1 MSTHTAI
8 RSHVAALHITL
19 NNEAIPDPHGAR
31 HTLTPSSVATT
42 LSTVST
48 RPSSRPYSMYSSPAG
63 TKCRPTTRIVF
74 GTGAIARLPSELSE
88 LRISRPL
95 LISAPSCTSLA
106 RDVKSLILRLDCRI
120 TQSTLTEEC
129 IALAS
134 GHDAVIS
141 LGSARAIH
149 IATDISIRKQ
159 IPHICIPSTY
169 SSTDTTCLGDA
180 GSCWSAPRDR
190 RRSACRAGGR
200 RYRGTSGR
208 ARPATIIYD
217 ETLTNTRPCIAFLA
231 PETAD
236 STAKDEDGLFRLEDY
251 YKYGRLDVHE
261 QTSTFPAALKLSEAR
276 TSKEENSPENSRAGV
291 QGTPKN

>member
-1 MSTHTAI
+1 M
-8 RSHVAALHITL
+8 
-19 NNEAIPDPHGAR
+19 G
-31 HTLTPSSVATT
+31 
-42 LSTVST
+42 
-48 RPSSRPYSMYSSPAG
+48 
-63 TKCRPTTRIVF
+63 
-74 GTGAIARLPSELSE
+74 
-88 LRISRPL
+88 
-95 LISAPSCTSLA
+95 
-106 RDVKSLILRLDCRI
+106 

-169 SSTDTTCLGDA
+169 SSTDTTSLGDA
-180 GSCWSAPRDR
+180 GTC
-190 RRSACRAGGR
+190 
-200 RYRGTSGR
+200 GR